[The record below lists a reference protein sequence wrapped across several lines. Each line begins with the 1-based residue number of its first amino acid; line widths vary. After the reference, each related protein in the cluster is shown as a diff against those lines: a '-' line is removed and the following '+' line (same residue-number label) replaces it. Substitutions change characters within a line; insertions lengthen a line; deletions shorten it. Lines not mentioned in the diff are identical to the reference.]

1 MAEKI
6 AKARK
11 QGKLDVST
19 TVILRDY
26 KDGMSPEVTGT
37 NSALTTYVL
46 ERHELEKALE
56 IANYWSQN
64 PVVAELPP
72 VPSPVGGASSAPSGG
87 NDEGFGPDGKIV
99 MCGSVPSTGCPD
111 VGEMVE
117 ISPIGEK

>member
-19 TVILRDY
+19 TVILREY
-26 KDGMSPEVTGT
+26 KGGMSPRVAGIGYKEI
-37 NSALTTYVL
+37 TYVL
-46 ERHELEKALE
+46 ERNDLEKALE

-72 VPSPVGGASSAPSGG
+72 VPSPVGGASAPSGG

-99 MCGSVPSTGCPD
+99 TCGSVPSTGCPD
-111 VGEMVE
+111 VGEEVLVTMKE
-117 ISPIGEK
+117 